1 MTVGSETTMRAWV
14 VDRQAPVE
22 TSPLRYV
29 QKPVPAPAPGELLVR
44 VLACA
49 VCRTD
54 LHVIEGDLPAH
65 REHVTPGHMVVGTV
79 AALGEGA
86 GGYAEGDRVG
96 VAWLR
101 HTDGTCRYCR
111 PREREPLP
119 QLALHRLG
127 RGRRIRRLHD
137 RPGRVRLPAAVRRR

>member
-14 VDRQAPVE
+14 VDRQGPVE
-22 TSPLRYV
+22 TDPLRYV

-54 LHVIEGDLPAH
+54 LHVIEGDLPPH

-79 AALGEGA
+79 AGLGEGA
-86 GGYAEGDRVG
+86 AADGYAEGDRG
-96 VAWLR
+96 GGAW
-101 HTDGTCRYCR
+101 
-111 PREREPLP
+111 
-119 QLALHRLG
+119 A
-127 RGRRIRRLHD
+127 
-137 RPGRVRLPAAVRRR
+137 PATG